1 MMHPSDDAK
10 LIEDVELE
18 LLRECRSIGILGLTR
33 VTLQI
38 LNSLVPVGLVN
49 AIAAVYTE
57 EIITAH
63 PNLPVPVCSLE
74 ELTNVHLDAL
84 VVAADAEK
92 EYLIRKALPFIQGTP
107 KVIVAGYGHFEF
119 SDPIFQEEL
128 SQLLVPSFATGYPHT
143 LTHIYQC
150 LRNAA
155 RLELDGIVAEFG
167 MFKGGTT
174 MFMSRI
180 IERLGMEWPIIGFDT
195 FSGFPPR
202 RSPLDM
208 YSHPGCVFSDLEAVR
223 RYLDGRNIEI
233 VSGDIVETCH
243 RIADQDLV
251 LTFIDTDNY
260 TPAKAAIDVV
270 RERTL
275 VGGAIVFDHF
285 TGVNRFRY
293 TLGERIA
300 GTVLLDDL
308 RYFHLHGTG
317 IFYRQG

>member
-1 MMHPSDDAK
+1 MHPSDYAK
-10 LIEDVELE
+10 LIEDVEHE
-18 LLRECRSIGILGLTR
+18 LLIGTRSIGILGLTR

-38 LNSLVPVGLVN
+38 LNSLVPVGLVS
-49 AIAAVYTE
+49 AIEAVYTHE
-57 EIITAH
+57 AITRH
-63 PNLPVPVCSLE
+63 PNLPVPIRPLKD
-74 ELTNVHLDAL
+74 LINVHLDAL

-92 EYLIRKALPFIQGTP
+92 EGLIRDALPFIQGTP
-107 KVIVAGYGHFEF
+107 KIIVAGYGHFEF
-119 SDPIFQEEL
+119 RDPIFQEEL
-128 SQLLVPSFATGYPHT
+128 SQLLVPSFANGYPHT
-143 LTHIYQC
+143 LTHIFQC
-150 LRNAA
+150 LKNAA
-155 RLELDGIVAEFG
+155 RLGLHGTVAEFG

-180 IERLGMEWPIIGFDT
+180 IERLGMNWPIIGFDS

-208 YSHPGCVFSDLEAVR
+208 YNHPDCFFSDLDAVR

-243 RIADQDLV
+243 RIANQDLV

-260 TPAKAAIDVV
+260 TPAKAAIDII

-275 VGGAIVFDHF
+275 LGGAIVFDHF
-285 TGVNRFRY
+285 TGVDRFRY

-300 GTVLLDDL
+300 GTVLLDDS

-317 IFYRQG
+317 VFYRQR